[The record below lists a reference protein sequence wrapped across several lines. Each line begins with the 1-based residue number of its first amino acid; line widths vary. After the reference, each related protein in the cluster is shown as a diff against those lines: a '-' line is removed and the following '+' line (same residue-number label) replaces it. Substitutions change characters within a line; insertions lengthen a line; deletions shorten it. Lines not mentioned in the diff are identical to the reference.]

1 MEKQPRGRY
10 NRRNQYN
17 PASPHD
23 ISIVQC
29 GLDRT
34 QDRVILAFGVPYIP
48 VLLVGCSRIT
58 SSQYQLGK
66 KPTLSSP
73 LTTSSSPERPSSST
87 LTPDPGT
94 NLTRHTD
101 EVSDPLQIELFKNV
115 KKRLPQSRQT
125 RGSHAPG
132 LPRTRRGICIVLNDC
147 TVVTT
152 PAGVRNPTT
161 ISCLPKS
168 MVEMERLFRNHTGT
182 PSKKDWK

>member
-1 MEKQPRGRY
+1 MWP
-10 NRRNQYN
+10 
-17 PASPHD
+17 
-23 ISIVQC
+23 C
-29 GLDRT
+29 
-34 QDRVILAFGVPYIP
+34 QDRVTFAFPRLPRVIDIP
-48 VLLVGCSRIT
+48 HVVGCLSHIT

-73 LTTSSSPERPSSST
+73 FTTSSSPDGPSSST
-87 LTPDPGT
+87 LTPDPGI

-101 EVSDPLQIELFKNV
+101 DVSDPPQIELFKNV
-115 KKRLPQSRQT
+115 KKRFPQSRHK

-132 LPRTRRGICIVLNDC
+132 LPRTRRGICTVLNDC

-168 MVEMERLFRNHTGT
+168 TVE
-182 PSKKDWK
+182 W